1 MKIKQIHFNWR
12 QEGSVQDTNGAGENY
27 NRYTLG
33 VGGVIEIEELFFEA
47 LPNYTVH
54 FENGNYIKIFDPNF
68 VEYVN
73 EQVMVDLTIY
83 AHIKKKYI
91 RAVIT
96 EYLNGY
102 SEEEIWIKTGVD
114 EKAIPII
121 IDCYNYLYN

>member
-1 MKIKQIHFNWR
+1 MKIKQIDFNWR

-33 VGGVIEIEELFFEA
+33 IGGVIEIEEIFFEA

-54 FENGNYIKIFDPNF
+54 FENGNYVKIFDPNY

-114 EKAIPII
+114 NEVIPII

>member
-1 MKIKQIHFNWR
+1 MKIKQIDFNWR
-12 QEGSVQDTNGAGENY
+12 QEGSVQDANGAGENY

-54 FENGNYIKIFDPNF
+54 FENGNYVKIFDPNF

-83 AHIKKKYI
+83 THIKKKYI

>member
-1 MKIKQIHFNWR
+1 MKIKQIDFNWR

-33 VGGVIEIEELFFEA
+33 VGGVIEIEEIFFEA

-54 FENGNYIKIFDPNF
+54 FENGNYVKIFDPNY

-114 EKAIPII
+114 EKVIPII

>member
-1 MKIKQIHFNWR
+1 MKIKQIDFNWR

-33 VGGVIEIEELFFEA
+33 VGGVIEIEEIFFEA

-54 FENGNYIKIFDPNF
+54 FENGNYVKIFDPNY

-73 EQVMVDLTIY
+73 EQVMVNLTIY

-114 EKAIPII
+114 EKVIPII

>member
-1 MKIKQIHFNWR
+1 MNFTDR
-12 QEGSVQDTNGAGENY
+12 TGENY

-54 FENGNYIKIFDPNF
+54 FENGNYIKIFNPNF

>member
-1 MKIKQIHFNWR
+1 
-12 QEGSVQDTNGAGENY
+12 
-27 NRYTLG
+27 
-33 VGGVIEIEELFFEA
+33 
-47 LPNYTVH
+47 
-54 FENGNYIKIFDPNF
+54 
-68 VEYVN
+68 
-73 EQVMVDLTIY
+73 MVDLTIY

-114 EKAIPII
+114 EKVIAII

>member
-1 MKIKQIHFNWR
+1 MKIKQIDFNWR

-114 EKAIPII
+114 EKVIPII